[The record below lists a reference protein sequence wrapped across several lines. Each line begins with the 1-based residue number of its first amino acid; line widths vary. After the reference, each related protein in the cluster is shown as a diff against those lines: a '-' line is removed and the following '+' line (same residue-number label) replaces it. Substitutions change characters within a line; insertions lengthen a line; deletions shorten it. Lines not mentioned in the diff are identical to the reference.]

1 MNAAVDVVCFLAG
14 VALVT
19 VVVDSAVRTFVL
31 PRAAVS
37 TLTRMV
43 FVSVRMIFSIFARE
57 THTYESRDRVM
68 ALYAPVGLLAL
79 VGAWIMVLIGAY
91 TLMFHAVAATS
102 WRRAFVLSGSSFFTL
117 GFSVPHGGLPGY
129 ILSFTD
135 AGGGL
140 ALLALL
146 IAYLPTIYNTFSRRE
161 IGVTQLATRAGT
173 PPSAVELIERFHA
186 IGWTEQL
193 SELWA
198 TWEAWFAEL
207 GETHTSL
214 AVLVFFRSPN
224 PHRSWVTASGAV
236 LDAAALAQSTLA
248 IPWSPQAGLCI
259 RSGYIALREIA
270 DFYGISYDP
279 DPAATDPISIDR
291 SEFDEAYERLGGTG
305 VPVRPDRD
313 RAWREFAG
321 WRVNYDGVLLA
332 LASLT
337 MAPYAPWSS
346 DRSLRYSRPRVVS
359 RTRVPGSGK
368 ARKRKG
374 RSEPMPEG

>member
-1 MNAAVDVVCFLAG
+1 VNTALDVVCFLAG

-19 VVVDSAVRTFVL
+19 VVIDSAVRTFVL

-37 TLTRMV
+37 TFTRIVFIVVRMV
-43 FVSVRMIFSIFARE
+43 FGAFARE
-57 THTYESRDRVM
+57 TRTYESRDRVM
-68 ALYAPVGLLAL
+68 ALYAPVGLLVL
-79 VGAWIMVLIGAY
+79 VGAWIMVLLGAY
-91 TLMFHAVAATS
+91 TLMFHVVATS
-102 WRRAFVLSGSSFFTL
+102 SWREAFILSGSSFFTL
-117 GFSVPHGGLPGY
+117 GFSLPHGGLPGFV
-129 ILSFTD
+129 LSFTD

-161 IGVTQLATRAGT
+161 LGVTQLATRAGT
-173 PPSAVELIERFHA
+173 PPSAVELLERFHA
-186 IGWTEQL
+186 IGWNEQL
-193 SELWA
+193 PVLWG

-207 GETHTSL
+207 AETHTSL

-248 IPWSPQAGLCI
+248 LPWSPQAGLCI
-259 RSGYIALREIA
+259 RSGYMALREIA
-270 DFYGISYDP
+270 DFYGIPYDP
-279 DPAATDPISIDR
+279 DPSPGDPISIDR
-291 SEFDEAYERLGGTG
+291 SEFEEAYERLGGGG
-305 VPVRPDRD
+305 VPVRPDRE

-321 WRVNYDGVLLA
+321 WRVNYEGVLLA

-346 DRSLRYSRPRVVS
+346 DRSLRYRRPRVVS
-359 RTRVPGSGK
+359 RSRIPGAGK
-368 ARKRKG
+368 ARKAG
-374 RSEPMPEG
+374 GAG